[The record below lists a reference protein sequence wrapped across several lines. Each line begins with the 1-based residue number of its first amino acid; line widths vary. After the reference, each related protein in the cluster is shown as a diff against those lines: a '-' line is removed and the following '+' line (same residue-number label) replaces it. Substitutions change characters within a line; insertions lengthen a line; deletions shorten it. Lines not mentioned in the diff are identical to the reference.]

1 MKAIINCAISIKEI
15 VLVVHVTSVKLNVM
29 GKLDGMNITSAEKKT
44 NHEVTMDDEGMVVL
58 TQKGENE
65 NLTKNIFRV
74 TGG

>member
-15 VLVVHVTSVKLNVM
+15 VLVVHDTSVKLNVM
-29 GKLDGMNITSAEKKT
+29 WKLDGMNITSAEKKT

-65 NLTKNIFRV
+65 NLTKSIFRV

>member
-15 VLVVHVTSVKLNVM
+15 VLVVHDTSVKLNVLW
-29 GKLDGMNITSAEKKT
+29 KLDGMNITSAEKKT

>member
-15 VLVVHVTSVKLNVM
+15 VLVVHDTSVKLNVM
-29 GKLDGMNITSAEKKT
+29 WKLDGMNITSAEKKT
-44 NHEVTMDDEGMVVL
+44 NHEVMMDDEGMVVL

>member
-15 VLVVHVTSVKLNVM
+15 VLVVHDTLVKLNVM
-29 GKLDGMNITSAEKKT
+29 WKLDGMNITSAEKKT

>member
-15 VLVVHVTSVKLNVM
+15 VLVVHDTSVKLNVM
-29 GKLDGMNITSAEKKT
+29 WKLDGMNITSAEKKT

-74 TGG
+74 TGV

>member
-15 VLVVHVTSVKLNVM
+15 VLVVHDTSVKLNVM
-29 GKLDGMNITSAEKKT
+29 WKLDGMNITSAEKKT
-44 NHEVTMDDEGMVVL
+44 NHEMTMDDEGMVVL